1 VDVNEL
7 RTLLLGET
15 WTLPLGVGLLA
26 LCAVAA
32 DRADLHWWPYAAGP
46 ILLVA
51 TTVLVLGAIRRTSR
65 G

>member
-1 VDVNEL
+1 MNEL

-15 WTLPLGVGLLA
+15 WVLPLGVGLMAVCA
-26 LCAVAA
+26 LAA
-32 DRADLHWWPYAAGP
+32 DRADPRWWPDAAGP

-51 TTVLVLGAIRRTSR
+51 TTVLVLSAIRHTSR

>member
-1 VDVNEL
+1 MREL

-15 WTLPLGVGLLA
+15 WALPLGVGLLA
-26 LCAVAA
+26 VCAVVA
-32 DRADLHWWPYAAGP
+32 DRADPHWWPDAAGP

-51 TTVLVLGAIRRTSR
+51 TTALVLGVIRHTSR

>member
-1 VDVNEL
+1 MNEL

-15 WTLPLGVGLLA
+15 WALPLGVGLLA
-26 LCAVAA
+26 VCAVAA
-32 DRADLHWWPYAAGP
+32 DRADAPWWPDAAGP

-51 TTVLVLGAIRRTSR
+51 TTVLVLGAIRHTLR